1 MAPHAYRIRENDQC
15 SRVFLLIQNTYTL
28 YIHIMCYFELHTLYF
43 EVPDSLVHQFVFVEN
58 PLAIWDSIET
68 VLGWLFLWTS
78 FPTAAAFT
86 TALVVILM
94 GRIWAGSTNII
105 WTINKSFNQKR
116 KLRPKCQR
124 LDKFYATYGSC
135 DLRNCSD
142 MII

>member
-1 MAPHAYRIRENDQC
+1 
-15 SRVFLLIQNTYTL
+15 
-28 YIHIMCYFELHTLYF
+28 MCYFELHTLYF

-105 WTINKSFNQKR
+105 WTINKSFN
-116 KLRPKCQR
+116 
-124 LDKFYATYGSC
+124 
-135 DLRNCSD
+135 
-142 MII
+142 